1 MLEKPS
7 NLYRVYQWRDA
18 AECQGT
24 QLSIMYGVQKRVAK
38 TVWVDLAK
46 NSRPLIFAEASE
58 AQAACDRLCANP

>member
-24 QLSIMYGVQKRVAK
+24 QLSIMYGVQKRVTK
-38 TVWVDLAK
+38 TAWADLAK
-46 NSRPLIFAEASE
+46 NSRPLVFADAAE
-58 AQAACDRLCANP
+58 AQAACERLCANT